1 MNPSTIADIELTLSE
16 LCILIA
22 AAEGIYSGLS
32 PQKQIKML
40 RGVHNRLSELVSQ
53 ETELHPG
60 LHPIENRWLNSAGS
74 RISYQAGDLTEPAV

>member
-16 LCILIA
+16 LCLLIA

-40 RGVHNRLSELVSQ
+40 RAVHNRLSELVSH
-53 ETELHPG
+53 ETEVCPG
-60 LHPIENRWLNSAGS
+60 LFPIESH
-74 RISYQAGDLTEPAV
+74 